1 MQLVMVKVYVHLIN
15 IIQIMA
21 KKKFNKEERLAIIKK
36 LKNIAK
42 ERTEASWK
50 KHREAYRPSS
60 EYQRVKMLLTQRN
73 DACDALREIDSNIF
87 HNWSY
92 FENFKIETYLNQ
104 LRDKEI
110 EHLIE
115 RYIVNETNLE
125 VEIILMDQEYP
136 IDDLIERLLRNCLC
150 K

>member
-1 MQLVMVKVYVHLIN
+1 
-15 IIQIMA
+15 MA

-36 LKNIAK
+36 LRNIAN

-60 EYQRVKMLLTQRN
+60 EYSQAQMLMHKRN
-73 DACDALREIDSNIF
+73 EACKDLKSLDSSIF
-87 HNWSY
+87 RNWNY
-92 FENFKIETYLNQ
+92 FEELNAQCYLNQ
-104 LRDKEI
+104 IRDREI

-115 RYIVNETNLE
+115 KYEVNETNLE
-125 VEIILMDQEYP
+125 VEIILMDQESSV
-136 IDDLIERLLRNCLC
+136 DDLIERLLRTCLC

>member
-1 MQLVMVKVYVHLIN
+1 
-15 IIQIMA
+15 MA

-36 LKNIAK
+36 LRNIAN

-60 EYQRVKMLLTQRN
+60 EYQRAKMLLTQRN
-73 DACDALREIDSNIF
+73 NACNELKELSPDVFSNS
-87 HNWSY
+87 WSY
-92 FENFKIETYLNQ
+92 FETCKIESYLNQ

-110 EHLIE
+110 KYLVE
-115 RYIVNETNLE
+115 RYRVNETDLE

-136 IDDLIERLLRNCLC
+136 IDDLIECLLRTCLC